1 MPDPAPPPSPPVI
14 TTARL
19 VLRARVPGDAEALFP
34 TLSDPEQMRWW
45 SRPPFT
51 SVAEL
56 RADFAA
62 RDSGGP
68 WRAWTITRPDDPRA
82 LGFVSAGEKRQGGVT
97 EIGYMLAQAA
107 QGQGIAREAVSGVIT
122 QLFAEGQH
130 RVFADTDPD
139 NSGSIALLEKLG
151 FQLEGRLRHEW
162 QTHIGLRDAL
172 IYGLLAEEWNTL
184 TQTAE
189 QAGQPE

>member
-1 MPDPAPPPSPPVI
+1 MRMKINHVTEYHYDQPVQFSLQ
-14 TTARL
+14 RL
-19 VLRARVPGDAEALFP
+19 RLTPRGHVGQTVMGWKISVDGATSEVEYDDLGRVIVHA
-34 TLSDPEQMRWW
+34 
-45 SRPPFT
+45 
-51 SVAEL
+51 
-56 RADFAA
+56 
-62 RDSGGP
+62 
-68 WRAWTITRPDDPRA
+68 RPDDPRA